1 MTEYY
6 CKLCDKFIAD
16 SSTSQGDRNSE
27 IFHHF
32 FDMHQTETATRLRA
46 EDIFSSLLTTGG
58 WTLGEQQTEE
68 LFKQLKPE
76 NTKDKEGG
84 KSINA

>member
-6 CKLCDKFIAD
+6 CKLCDNFIAD
-16 SSTSQGDRNSE
+16 SSTSYGDRNSE

-46 EDIFSSLLTTGG
+46 EDIFSSLLRSGG
-58 WTLGEQQTEE
+58 WTLGEQQTKE
-68 LFKQLKPE
+68 LFEQLKPE
-76 NTKDKEGG
+76 NTKDIESS
-84 KSINA
+84 KSVNT

>member
-46 EDIFSSLLTTGG
+46 EDIFSTLLKTGS

-68 LFKQLKPE
+68 LFNQL
-76 NTKDKEGG
+76 NQRDMKDKEGN
-84 KSINA
+84 KSINS

>member
-6 CKLCDKFIAD
+6 CKLCDNFIAD
-16 SSTSQGDRNSE
+16 SSTSHGDRNSE

-46 EDIFSSLLTTGG
+46 EDIFSSLLRSGG
-58 WTLGEQQTEE
+58 WTLGEQQTKE
-68 LFKQLKPE
+68 LFEQLKPE
-76 NTKDKEGG
+76 NTKDIESS
-84 KSINA
+84 KSVNT